1 MRFSVLIFFILIL
14 SCASRIEPEWLKTQ
28 PQKEDFWFGIGII
41 EKPYYGDDCREGAL
55 NKALAEISAQ
65 ISVDI
70 STSFERVVKEHNL
83 TLDEFT
89 KSIMQTRIDKNLPYI
104 EIIDFYD
111 SKERCGL
118 LAHLSQLTYYQTIE
132 LQRHNA
138 VKSALGFL
146 TQAES
151 DFNIQTFTYLNE
163 ALSEI
168 LPYMDVPIEKEYPLG
183 SGRIVNLYSYI
194 KLMANSSLNRINLVP
209 DKKTVEMK
217 LGFSRDLKLSV
228 QVWDNKHNTPIENIP
243 IICYIDNKEH
253 GSFALSGTEGNCIF
267 PVPAIRNKKS
277 IQFINFEVNM
287 DEILKNS
294 QLFGSQPRIQSQS
307 ILQVNPPKIYIQ
319 IIENNLGEPKLN
331 PYIRPVV
338 TEYFAQHF
346 SANFVDNNNADLVIH
361 GMVNTHSIS
370 DMPND
375 YGIYQV
381 LGDMTISISIGETG
395 EELLE
400 KSFNKI
406 QGSAFQSNR
415 EAANQSLKKMSE
427 TIAEEFLPG
436 IVELIKGLK

>member
-1 MRFSVLIFFILIL
+1 MRFPVPILFIFFL

-28 PQKEDFWFGIGII
+28 PSKEDFWFGIGII
-41 EKPYYGDDCREGAL
+41 EKSYYGDDCREGARS
-55 NKALAEISAQ
+55 KALVDISSQ

-70 STSFERVVKEHNL
+70 SASFERVVKEHNL
-83 TLDEFT
+83 TLDEFA
-89 KSIMQTRIDKNLPYI
+89 KSIMQTRVDKNLPYI

-118 LAHLSQLTYYQTIE
+118 LARLSQSTYYQTIE
-132 LQRHNA
+132 RQRHNA
-138 VKSALGFL
+138 VQSALGLL

-151 DFNIQTFTYLNE
+151 YFNVQTFIYLNE
-163 ALSEI
+163 AISEI
-168 LPYMDVPIEKEYPLG
+168 LPYMDVPIEEEYPSG

-194 KLMANSSLNRINLVP
+194 KLMANFSLNRINLVP
-209 DKKTVEMK
+209 DKKIVAMK
-217 LGFSRDLKLSV
+217 LGFSWDLKLGV
-228 QVWDNKHNTPIENIP
+228 QAWDKKHNTPIENIP

-253 GSFALSGTEGNCIF
+253 GSFALSDAEGNCIF
-267 PVPAIRNKKS
+267 PVPVIRNDKS
-277 IQFINFEVNM
+277 IQFINFEVDM
-287 DEILKNS
+287 DELLKNS
-294 QLFGSQPRIQSQS
+294 QLFGSLSRIQSQS

-331 PYIRPVV
+331 PYIRPVI
-338 TEYFAQHF
+338 TKYFAQHF

-361 GMVNTHSIS
+361 GMVNTHSVS
-370 DMPND
+370 DMPNE

-381 LGDMTISISIGETG
+381 FGDMTISISNGETG

-406 QGSAFQSNR
+406 QGSDFQSSR

-427 TIAEEFLPG
+427 AVTEEFLPE
-436 IVELIKGLK
+436 IVELIKGIK